1 MKRRAAVLLVDDN
14 PADLDLIREAF
25 DREQGISVSAVP
37 DGVEAIGFLRRQRQ
51 YADAPI
57 PDLVMLD
64 LNLPKK
70 DGRAV
75 LTEIKSDP
83 QLRRVPIVVF
93 STSEAQ
99 FDVGR
104 SYELGANSYVR
115 KPGNLPDFSATVR
128 SIRDFWLGCAC
139 PPPRRNG
146 E

>member
-1 MKRRAAVLLVDDN
+1 MKRPATVLLVDDN

-25 DREQGISVSAVP
+25 DKEQGVTVSAVS
-37 DGVEAIGFLRRQRQ
+37 DGMEAIGFLRRQDQ
-51 YADAPI
+51 YAGAPI

-70 DGRAV
+70 DGRSV

>member
-1 MKRRAAVLLVDDN
+1 VDDN

-25 DREQGISVSAVP
+25 DKEQGITISAVS
-37 DGVEAIGFLRRQRQ
+37 DGMEAVGFLRRQDK
-51 YADAPI
+51 YAGVAI

-83 QLRRVPIVVF
+83 NLRRVPVVVF

-128 SIRDFWLGCAC
+128 SIRDFWLGCAY

>member
-1 MKRRAAVLLVDDN
+1 MKRPAAVLLVDDN

-25 DREQGISVSAVP
+25 DKEQGITISAVS
-37 DGVEAIGFLRRQRQ
+37 DGMEAVGFLRRQDK
-51 YADAPI
+51 YGEAPI

-83 QLRRVPIVVF
+83 NLRRVPVVVF